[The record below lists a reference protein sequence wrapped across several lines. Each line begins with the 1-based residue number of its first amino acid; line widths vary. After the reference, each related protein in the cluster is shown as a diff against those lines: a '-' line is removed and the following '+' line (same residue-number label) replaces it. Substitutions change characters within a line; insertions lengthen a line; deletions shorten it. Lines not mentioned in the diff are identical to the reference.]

1 MTTVEEALGPQPG
14 TAKSIRPLVLII
26 VAGAVVSL
34 TLGIYSKVHDP
45 TLQPISTLGFPTML
59 SMKAWLATGA
69 ATLALLQLSSALWL
83 WEKLPT
89 SKPTPG
95 WVSSAHRWTG
105 TAAFLVTLPVAYHC
119 LWSLGF
125 KDTSPRVLAH
135 SIFGLLFYG
144 AFATK
149 MLALR
154 SNRLPGWSLPVIGG
168 SLVALLI
175 GIWMTSALWF
185 FTTVGFPGV

>member
-1 MTTVEEALGPQPG
+1 MTTVEEALGPQQSRSQSVG
-14 TAKSIRPLVLII
+14 PLLMLIA
-26 VAGAVVSL
+26 VGAAVSL

-45 TLQPISTLGFPTML
+45 TLQTIYTFGFPSML
-59 SMKAWLATGA
+59 PMKAWFATGA
-69 ATLALLQLSSALWL
+69 ATLALLQLTSALWL

-89 SKPTPG
+89 SRPTPSWLG
-95 WVSSAHRWTG
+95 TAHRWTG

-135 SIFGLLFYG
+135 SILGLLFYG

-154 SNRLPGWSLPVIGG
+154 SEKLPAWSLPAIGG
-168 SLVALLI
+168 SLVAILI

-185 FTTVGFPGV
+185 FTNVGFPGI